1 VVHHVLA
8 RGALGVVCLS
18 LAAASIADAASTGN
32 TARQTGRIVSQ
43 EPSKLT
49 PNILDGTVTSITQVG
64 NKIIVGGTFTRVQ
77 NAGSTTTL
85 TRNRVFAFDATTGK
99 VSTGF
104 APNPNGIVYKVQ
116 AASDGTSVY
125 LGGKFTSAAGATV
138 SNLVRVNASTGA
150 RITTFKSPTLTGEVR
165 DLEVTGSRLWVAG
178 KFTHV
183 GTKVQKALATL
194 NAGTGA
200 YDSYF
205 TGTFAGLHRP
215 EIAGSVTDVLQI
227 STNPANSQLVAVG
240 NFLTVNGSGRAQIAK
255 FNLGTTASLSSWSTE
270 LYKSSC
276 DPQFDT
282 AMSDVQYSPD
292 GSYFVVAA
300 AGGYG
305 GNASASNAGT
315 SGCDVVARFSSSTSG
330 VNKPAWTAYTGGDS
344 TWSIE
349 VTDNVIYAGGHQR
362 YQNNPGGANTA
373 GPGAV
378 ARTGIAALNPVNGMA
393 YSWNPTRS
401 RGVGVKDMLANSQ
414 GLYVGSDTTTFGKT
428 SGNTY
433 HARLA
438 MVPLSGGKTLPTL
451 RSYAL
456 PASVYTVATGGSQ
469 LVRRSFSGTGVTATA
484 NAPAGPGWSTTVGA
498 FMING
503 VLYKATSNGV
513 LTRQSFD
520 GTSYGRP
527 TTVDAADALVRQADW
542 HDTDIPSI
550 TTLFYAKGKIYYAR
564 AGQNVL
570 YNRAFEVED
579 DVVGQQEFSGA
590 APTGIS
596 YATMRG
602 AFVAQGG
609 FYYADTAGR
618 LYRAGWRGGA
628 PVGGSAVQVSGPGK
642 DGHRWGSRALF
653 VYQAR

>member
-1 VVHHVLA
+1 V
-8 RGALGVVCLS
+8 
-18 LAAASIADAASTGN
+18 
-32 TARQTGRIVSQ
+32 
-43 EPSKLT
+43 
-49 PNILDGTVTSITQVG
+49 
-64 NKIIVGGTFTRVQ
+64 
-77 NAGSTTTL
+77 
-85 TRNRVFAFDATTGK
+85 
-99 VSTGF
+99 
-104 APNPNGIVYKVQ
+104 
-116 AASDGTSVY
+116 
-125 LGGKFTSAAGATV
+125 
-138 SNLVRVNASTGA
+138 
-150 RITTFKSPTLTGEVR
+150 TTFKPPVLTGEVR

-183 GTKVQKALATL
+183 GTKAQRALATL

-205 TGTFAGLHRP
+205 GATFAGLHRP
-215 EIAGSVTDVLQI
+215 ELAGSVTDVLQI

-240 NFLTVNGSGRAQIAK
+240 NFITVNGSSRAQIAK
-255 FNLGTTASLSSWSTE
+255 FSLGTTASLSSWSTD

-276 DPQFDT
+276 DPKFDT
-282 AMSDVQYSPD
+282 AMTDVEYSPD
-292 GSYFVVAA
+292 GSYFAVSTTA
-300 AGGYG
+300 GYG
-305 GNASASNAGT
+305 GSASNTGT

-344 TWSIE
+344 TWTIE

-401 RGVGVKDMLANSQ
+401 RGVGVKDMLATSA

-428 SGNTY
+428 TGNTY

-438 MVPLSGGKTLPTL
+438 MVPLSGGKTLPTI
-451 RSYAL
+451 RSYGL
-456 PASVYTVATGGSQ
+456 PATVYSVATGGSQ

-498 FMING
+498 FMVNG

-513 LTRQSFD
+513 LTRQTFN
-520 GTSYGRP
+520 GTTYGAA
-527 TTVDAADALVRQADW
+527 TAVDEADKIIRQAGW
-542 HDTDIPSI
+542 HDTDVPSL
-550 TTLFYAKGKIYYAR
+550 TSLFYANGKIYYTR

-579 DVVGQQEFSGA
+579 GVVGQQVFSTP
-590 APTGIS
+590 APSGITYS
-596 YATMRG
+596 LVRG
-602 AFVAQGG
+602 AFVAGG
-609 FYYADTAGR
+609 KFYCSDTTGR
-618 LYRAGWRGGA
+618 LLATSWNGTAPAAGLT
-628 PVGGSAVQVSGPGK
+628 QVSGPGK
-642 DGHRWGSRALF
+642 DSQKWASRAMF
-653 VYQAR
+653 VYQAA